1 MDNKLYEI
9 IFKRKSF
16 HLFLNVGDEKIT
28 QEELDNIN
36 NAFEHFEPLYKDI
49 KVKMRIV
56 KESETTC
63 HRRAEYCLLLY
74 SENKDG
80 YLQNVGYI
88 GEQID
93 LYLVSKNIGTLW
105 FGIGKAEEKE
115 IEGLEYVIMIA
126 IRKISDQSKY
136 RKDMYKSKRKD
147 LDEIWT
153 GQIIEG
159 VSDVVRF
166 APSACNS
173 QPWLVKNGETLDVYR
188 YKEEGKR
195 KARFASFDGLTGET
209 KIVPKEGMV
218 EKATPYPYL
227 FFGSL
232 FFVVEAVAVMVVFSI
247 FRHAEDLVLRDVAYS
262 VLTIGAIGFVIL
274 IYNILPIRIDSMT
287 DGYRLTMVSNPKN
300 KLAFNELLRV
310 EYEISQGNDDVEIKI
325 FDEITNFTADLNL
338 NKVYALLDKKEY
350 KEAEEILDKII
361 DAKQDVSEKVYIR
374 ARAQKIY
381 INLITKNLEESKEY
395 YDKEVPVSER
405 REISNDVSMA
415 SIRAY
420 LLMSGLLD
428 KSRSECIIALNN
440 VYSAFKHTPKNR
452 QHTELVLFNE
462 ALQKV
467 VDAHP
472 DWELEGYKLQESN

>member
-1 MDNKLYEI
+1 MKKEDITGLIVYLI
-9 IFKRKSF
+9 IIAFAIVFGLTVLQAHQQESALSGIFYVFYIVGSVLVGALLNAVLFEMAHVIGAKIGKYQIISVNILGLCFYKDENKRK
-16 HLFLNVGDEKIT
+16 
-28 QEELDNIN
+28 
-36 NAFEHFEPLYKDI
+36 
-49 KVKMRIV
+49 
-56 KESETTC
+56 
-63 HRRAEYCLLLY
+63 
-74 SENKDG
+74 
-80 YLQNVGYI
+80 
-88 GEQID
+88 
-93 LYLVSKNIGTLW
+93 
-105 FGIGKAEEKE
+105 
-115 IEGLEYVIMIA
+115 
-126 IRKISDQSKY
+126 
-136 RKDMYKSKRKD
+136 
-147 LDEIWT
+147 
-153 GQIIEG
+153 
-159 VSDVVRF
+159 VRF
-166 APSACNS
+166 S
-173 QPWLVKNGETLDVYR
+173 
-188 YKEEGKR
+188 
-195 KARFASFDGLTGET
+195 SFDGLTGET

-218 EKATPYPYL
+218 EKANPYPYL

-232 FFVVEAVAVMVVFSI
+232 FFAVEIIAVMVVFSI
-247 FRHAEDLVLRDVAYS
+247 FRKAEEPVLRDVAYS
-262 VLTIGAIGFVIL
+262 LLTIGAIGLVIL
-274 IYNILPIRIDSMT
+274 IYNILPMRIDSMT

-310 EYEISQGNDDVEIKI
+310 EYEISQGNDDVEIRI

-361 DAKQDVSEKVYIR
+361 NAKENVSEKVYIR

-381 INLITKNLEESKEY
+381 LNLITKTLDEAKEY
-395 YDKEVPVSER
+395 YEKEVPVAER

>member
-1 MDNKLYEI
+1 MKKEDITGLIVYLIIIAFAIVFGLTVLQAHQQESSLTGIFYVLYI
-9 IFKRKSF
+9 IGSVLVGAILNAI
-16 HLFLNVGDEKIT
+16 LFETAHVIGAKIGKY
-28 QEELDNIN
+28 QIVSVNILGLC
-36 NAFEHFEPLYKDI
+36 FYKD
-49 KVKMRIV
+49 
-56 KESETTC
+56 
-63 HRRAEYCLLLY
+63 
-74 SENKDG
+74 G
-80 YLQNVGYI
+80 
-88 GEQID
+88 
-93 LYLVSKNIGTLW
+93 
-105 FGIGKAEEKE
+105 
-115 IEGLEYVIMIA
+115 
-126 IRKISDQSKY
+126 
-136 RKDMYKSKRKD
+136 
-147 LDEIWT
+147 
-153 GQIIEG
+153 
-159 VSDVVRF
+159 
-166 APSACNS
+166 
-173 QPWLVKNGETLDVYR
+173 
-188 YKEEGKR
+188 GKR
-195 KARFASFDGLTGET
+195 KVRFTSFDGLTGET

-218 EKATPYPYL
+218 EKANPYPYL

-232 FFVVEAVAVMVVFSI
+232 FYVVEIVAVMVVFSI
-247 FRHAEDLVLRDVAYS
+247 FRKAEDLALRDMAYS
-262 VLTIGAIGFVIL
+262 LLTIGAIGLVIL
-274 IYNILPIRIDSMT
+274 IYNILPLRIDSMT

-310 EYEISQGNDDVEIKI
+310 EYEISQGNDDVEIRI

-361 DAKQDVSEKVYIR
+361 EAKENVSEKVYIR

-381 INLITKNLEESKEY
+381 INLITKSLDESKEY
-395 YDKEVPVSER
+395 YEKEVPVAER

-428 KSRSECIIALNN
+428 KSRSECIITLNN

>member
-1 MDNKLYEI
+1 MKKEDISGLIVYLIIIAFAIVFGLTVLQAHNAESTLNGIWYVLYIIGAVLVGAVFNAILFELAHVVGAKIGKYEI
-9 IFKRKSF
+9 VS
-16 HLFLNVGDEKIT
+16 V
-28 QEELDNIN
+28 NI
-36 NAFEHFEPLYKDI
+36 L
-49 KVKMRIV
+49 
-56 KESETTC
+56 
-63 HRRAEYCLLLY
+63 
-74 SENKDG
+74 
-80 YLQNVGYI
+80 
-88 GEQID
+88 
-93 LYLVSKNIGTLW
+93 
-105 FGIGKAEEKE
+105 
-115 IEGLEYVIMIA
+115 GLC
-126 IRKISDQSKY
+126 
-136 RKDMYKSKRKD
+136 
-147 LDEIWT
+147 
-153 GQIIEG
+153 
-159 VSDVVRF
+159 F
-166 APSACNS
+166 
-173 QPWLVKNGETLDVYR
+173 

-195 KARFASFDGLTGET
+195 KVRFASFDGLTGET
-209 KIVPKEGMV
+209 KIVPKDGMI
-218 EKATPYPYL
+218 EKANPYPYL

-247 FRHAEDLVLRDVAYS
+247 FRHAEELALRDVAYAL
-262 VLTIGAIGFVIL
+262 LTVGAIGLVIL
-274 IYNILPIRIDSMT
+274 IYNILPMHIDSMT

-310 EYEISQGNDDVEIKI
+310 EYEISQGNDNVEIRI
-325 FDEITNFTADLNL
+325 FDEITKFTADLNL

-361 DAKQDVSEKVYIR
+361 EAKESVSPKVYIR

-381 INLITKNLEESKEY
+381 INLITKSLDEAKDY
-395 YDKEVPVSER
+395 YEKEVPVAER